1 SNPLFGLNAL
11 GGALSIRT
19 KDGFDFPGRHVRL
32 TTGSFGRHAVE
43 AEAGGHSPSLAWYLA
58 GTLMHE
64 GGWRDFSPSTVRRI
78 FGDLAWRGAASAVNI
93 RLTAASNDLTGNGA
107 APPVLLSQDRA
118 AAFTYPDETA
128 NDSVLLTLNARRQ
141 LSSRVLLEGVAYLRR
156 SAIDTFN
163 GDAADDDD
171 DDDDE
176 EESGDEEDGAHFDA
190 VNNTSGTRG
199 RSGGA

>member
-1 SNPLFGLNAL
+1 
-11 GGALSIRT
+11 
-19 KDGFDFPGRHVRL
+19 V
-32 TTGSFGRHAVE
+32 
-43 AEAGGHSPSLAWYLA
+43 A
-58 GTLMHE
+58 GTLMNE
-64 GGWRDFSPSTVRRI
+64 DGWRDFSPSTVRRF
-78 FGDLAWRGAASAVNI
+78 FGDLAWRGATSAINVS
-93 RLTAASNDLTGNGA
+93 LTAASNDLTGNGA

-118 AAFTYPDETA
+118 AVFTYPDETA

-171 DDDDE
+171 DDDE

-199 RSGGA
+199 RSGGATAQLTWTTPLAGRENHFIAGGGIHAASTRFDSATELATLAPKSGTIGRG